1 MRNSTFLKSF
11 LVAVSISLAALGAHA
26 QGLTVNGTVKDGNG
40 GPVVGALISVA
51 GTSVVTIS
59 DSQGAFTI
67 RAPRD
72 GRLNVS
78 FLGYTEQTVAIEGR
92 TRIDVVLAESAEQI
106 DDVIV
111 VGYGVTRKATLTGSV
126 VNVAGEEIVKSPA
139 ANISTSLAGK
149 LPGLIVNQRSGQ
161 PGADDPDIYI
171 RGSASFNTGN
181 NNRANRPL
189 VIIDGVE
196 RDHMGRLNPEDIESF
211 SVLKDASAAIYGAR
225 AANGVI
231 LITTKKGT
239 VGKASFGF
247 THNSSFARP
256 TFIPDMLSSAE
267 FAQTTNEAFWERSRR
282 PTASPS
288 TPSAT
293 YTPYYSP
300 EMIQKFAD
308 GSDPILY
315 PNTDWAGT
323 IMKPYAMQSRTSIQ
337 ANGGT
342 EAVRY
347 LFSYAFQHQGS
358 AFHGNPSKY
367 DQHNARVSVTA
378 DLNSYLTLGANV
390 NAIIGEQTTPSVT
403 NVIDVFNNVL
413 NVDPTLV
420 ARYPN
425 GLIAPGRLRQNP
437 LLFADRGFE
446 KTSNVPIFSTFTATI
461 KIPWVKGLKAE
472 ASFNY
477 DIRNQF
483 RKRWDKPYYYYEYN
497 TVSRDYDRKQG
508 GPTTIE
514 LRDTYDKWTTMMYN
528 VRLVYDRTFAVK
540 HNVSAMLGVEQQKN
554 KSSNANAY
562 RKNFLSSLL
571 PEINVGSTAAEDR
584 NNGGSSN
591 MSARDNYFGRF
602 NYNYSQKYL
611 AEVIF
616 RYDGSA
622 NFMQGKRYGFF
633 PAASLGWRLSEES
646 FMQPARGV
654 VEQLKLRASA
664 GQVGNDR
671 ISAFQYLQSYYFENN
686 YVFGTKVSPSIFAG
700 TPPNPDVTWEVST
713 KYDIG
718 LDASLWKGLLGF
730 EFTLFREDRSNILAT
745 RGLQVSDVVGFTGQ
759 NGSRA
764 NLPNENIG
772 KAMNQGF
779 EIIISHRNRV
789 GGDFSYD
796 ISANMSY
803 AKNKVVYMA
812 ETPQTYEWRNQTGR
826 PIGAGLYYK
835 ADGIYHTQ
843 DEIDAYLRK
852 DGQNYGRVRPGD
864 IKVVDLN
871 DDGQINSDD
880 QFRFGFNS
888 TPRAVFGLNS
898 NFRYKSLDLTLS
910 FQGQAGAYNYDS
922 DFTIL
927 GNSAR
932 DNSYK
937 ARARDRWTVDNP
949 NGTMPRAE
957 AWQPGNTTFY
967 LYDATF
973 IRLKNA
979 ELGYSLPMRWVSKVG
994 MSNLR
999 FYVSGFNLLTWAREI
1014 KWSDPELS
1022 GRSLYYGQQRVINLG
1037 VNVKF

>member
-1 MRNSTFLKSF
+1 LKSF
-11 LVAVSISLAALGAHA
+11 LVAVSFLLITLGAHA
-26 QGLTVNGTVKDGNG
+26 QDLVVTGTVKDGSG
-40 GPVVGALISVA
+40 APVSGVVISSV
-51 GTSVVTIS
+51 GTSVSTIS
-59 DSQGAFTI
+59 DALGAFTI
-67 RAPRD
+67 RTPRD
-72 GRLNVS
+72 GSLSTS
-78 FLGYTEQTVAIEGR
+78 FLGFMNQTVPVEGR
-92 TRIDVVLAESAEQI
+92 TQIDIVLVESAEQI

-111 VGYGVTRKATLTGSV
+111 VGYGVARRATLTGSV
-126 VNVAGEEIVKSPA
+126 VNIAGEEIVKSPA

-161 PGADDPDIYI
+161 PGSDDPDIYI

-181 NNRANRPL
+181 GNAANRPL
-189 VIIDGVE
+189 IIIDGVE

-231 LITTKKGT
+231 LITTKRGT
-239 VGKASFGF
+239 AGKATFSF
-247 THNSSFARP
+247 THNTSFARP

-267 FAQTTNEAFWERSRR
+267 FAQTTNEAFWERARR

-288 TPSAT
+288 TPSDT
-293 YTPYYSP
+293 FTPYYSP
-300 EMIQKFAD
+300 EMIQRYAD

-337 ANGGT
+337 ATGGS
-342 EAVRY
+342 ESVRY

-358 AFHGNPSKY
+358 AFHGNPSNY

-378 DLNSYLTLGANV
+378 DLNRYLTLGANI
-390 NAIIGEQTTPSVT
+390 NAIVGDQTTPSVT

-446 KTSNVPIFSTFTATI
+446 KTSNVPIFSTFTATL
-461 KIPWVKGLKAE
+461 KIPWVEGMKVE

-483 RKRWDKPYYYYEYN
+483 RKRWDKPYFYHEYN
-497 TVSRDYDRKQG
+497 TVTQEYERRQG
-508 GPTTIE
+508 GPTTID
-514 LRDTYDKWTTMMYN
+514 LRDTYNKWTTMMYN
-528 VRLVYDRTFAVK
+528 VRLTYDRTFAEK
-540 HNVSAMLGVEQQKN
+540 HNVSAMVGMEQQKN

-571 PEINVGSTAAEDR
+571 PEIGVGSTAAEDKD
-584 NNGGSSN
+584 NGGSSN
-591 MSARDNYFGRF
+591 MSARDTYFGRF

-611 AEVIF
+611 AELIF

-622 NFMQGKRYGFF
+622 NFMKGKRYGFF
-633 PAASLGWRLSEES
+633 PAVSVGWRISEEP
-646 FMQPARGV
+646 FMARAHDV
-654 VEQLKLRASA
+654 LEQLKLRASI
-664 GQVGNDR
+664 GQVGSDR
-671 ISAFQYLQSYYFENN
+671 VPAFQFLQSYYFENN
-686 YVFGTKVSPSIFAG
+686 YVFGTTVTPSVFAG

-713 KYDIG
+713 KYDFG
-718 LDASLWKGLLGF
+718 VDVSLWRGLLGF
-730 EFTLFREDRSNILAT
+730 EFTYFREDRSNILAT
-745 RGLQVSDVVGFTGQ
+745 RGLQVSEVVGYTGQ
-759 NGSRA
+759 NGRD
-764 NLPNENIG
+764 NLPDENIG

-779 EIIISHRNRV
+779 EIIINHRNRV
-789 GGDFSYD
+789 NQDFSYD

-812 ETPQTYEWRNQTGR
+812 ETPNTKEWRDQTGR
-826 PIGAGLYYK
+826 PIGASLYYK

-843 DEIDAYLRK
+843 AEIDAYLTPG
-852 DGQNYGRVRPGD
+852 GQNYNNVRPGD
-864 IKVVDLN
+864 IKVVDL
-871 DDGQINSDD
+871 DGNGVINSDD
-880 QFRFGFNS
+880 QYRFGFTA
-888 TPRAVFGLNS
+888 TPRAVFGLTA
-898 NFRYKSLDLTLS
+898 NFQYKSLDLTLA
-910 FQGQAGAYNYDS
+910 FQGQSGAYNYDS

-927 GNSAR
+927 GNPAR

-949 NGTMPRAE
+949 YGTMPRAE
-957 AWQPGNTTFY
+957 AWQPGNTTFF

-979 ELGYSLPMRWVSKVG
+979 ELGYSFPERWVSKVG
-994 MSNLR
+994 LTNLR
-999 FYVSGFNLLTWAREI
+999 FYVSGFNLLTWAKEI

-1022 GRSLYYGQQRVINLG
+1022 GRSLYYGQQRVFNLG